1 MARLNEPPVSAA
13 ESNFEILRRKF
24 LRQNRDIARINSD
37 QSQKIRRLENDCACL
52 LSENLELR
60 GQILRLEKQ
69 LEDNSARRIADHALE
84 IKAKLEA
91 QLAEFG
97 ALLGNLGVEPPAKRH
112 SGADRRFS
120 KSSRPSISR
129 TPPAVRRRR
138 ETNVDA
144 ETLAAQEGRMPPI
157 YENKSYQRATMNSE
171 EIMALCAA
179 AADTSAD
186 SLELG
191 PPPVSR
197 FIDEEPVKKSSPTRK
212 AEDGQLNLSS
222 PPKLDFSKKLPASP
236 EPSKIVE
243 TSPMK
248 DIQPEKKSQ
257 PVEQPPPTP
266 PTQTIRAGAKRKYG
280 DENNI
285 RATLEQTAKD
295 LGDVVAAEKALS
307 GRDILQKR
315 RSIKELPASK
325 RDKARAPLAAKSTNE
340 DIMSPK
346 KMTMKPKP
354 IEEPK
359 KEKAPEPKEHKEQ
372 SVKEQ
377 PKVRKPAP
385 PTIQVPPVALQPPT
399 VLSVIAE
406 PDTPLPISILT
417 SPTTPGRPSS
427 VEPIPHD
434 TPPPAHISSQG
445 ETSRPSRRARPAIS
459 YAEPNLRDKMRR
471 PTKELFDAV
480 SGEGKF
486 HRPTTTAN
494 PNPPSAPTST
504 AKPKSESVVTTSGGL
519 SASAHKPTPP
529 PPTSPLAAKEPPL
542 QIDNITYD
550 RRKRPSLAIRES
562 SAPEL
567 STVDPQ
573 PEIDPY
579 GFASTSSS
587 SCLSLASPE
596 PKPRQRTA
604 RKSSMAAQAAL
615 HKMQLDEE
623 READGEGN
631 GRPRA
636 RKARASMLAPKK
648 STLFQ
653 EYLEESSVSTVG
665 DESTGSVESGNG
677 GNGKGKGKSGNGV
690 VDRRR
695 SMML

>member
-1 MARLNEPPVSAA
+1 MARLNEPPASAA

-60 GQILRLEKQ
+60 GQILRLEKK
-69 LEDNSARRIADHALE
+69 LEDNSAHRIADHALE

-97 ALLGNLGVEPPAKRH
+97 ALLGNLGVEPPVKRH

-120 KSSRPSISR
+120 KSSRSSTSR
-129 TPPAVRRRR
+129 TPPAIRRRR
-138 ETNVDA
+138 DTNVDA
-144 ETLAAQEGRMPPI
+144 EALAAQEGRMPPI
-157 YENKSYQRATMNSE
+157 YENNSYQRATMNSE

-186 SLELG
+186 SLDLG
-191 PPPVSR
+191 PPPVLR

-212 AEDGQLNLSS
+212 AEDGQLVLSP
-222 PPKLDFSKKLPASP
+222 PPKLDFSKKLPTSP
-236 EPSKIVE
+236 EPSKMVE
-243 TSPMK
+243 ASPIK
-248 DIQPEKKSQ
+248 DVQPEKRSQ
-257 PVEQPPPTP
+257 PIEQQPPTP

-285 RATLEQTAKD
+285 QATLDQTVKELKD
-295 LGDVVAAEKALS
+295 VLAAEKALP
-307 GRDILQKR
+307 GRNILQKR

-325 RDKARAPLAAKSTNE
+325 RDKARAPLAAKNTNE
-340 DIMSPK
+340 DIISPK
-346 KMTMKPKP
+346 KITTKSKP

-359 KEKAPEPKEHKEQ
+359 KAKAPESKESKE
-372 SVKEQ
+372 STAKEQ
-377 PKVRKPAP
+377 PKARKPST
-385 PTIQVPPVALQPPT
+385 PTIQVPPAALPPPT
-399 VLSVIAE
+399 VLSIIAE
-406 PDTPLPISILT
+406 PDAPLPLSILT

-427 VEPIPHD
+427 IEPLPHD
-434 TPPPAHISSQG
+434 TPPPAHISSEG

-486 HRPTTTAN
+486 HRSSTTSN
-494 PNPPSAPTST
+494 PNPTSAPTSST
-504 AKPKSESVVTTSGGL
+504 KPRSESTVTSSGGL
-519 SASAHKPTPP
+519 SASTHKPPP
-529 PPTSPLAAKEPPL
+529 VASPLASKEPL
-542 QIDNITYD
+542 QIDHITYD

-562 SAPEL
+562 SSAPE
-567 STVDPQ
+567 SQ

-579 GFASTSSS
+579 DFASTSSS
-587 SCLSLASPE
+587 TLSLASPPPQ
-596 PKPRQRTA
+596 PKRTA

-615 HKMQLDEE
+615 HKLQLEEE
-623 READGEGN
+623 RDAEGEGIAS
-631 GRPRA
+631 RPRA

-648 STLFQ
+648 SAFLG
-653 EYLEESSVSTVG
+653 EYVEESSVSTVG
-665 DESTGSVESGNG
+665 DESTGSLESNTS
-677 GNGKGKGKSGNGV
+677 KGKGKGV

>member
-1 MARLNEPPVSAA
+1 MARLNEPPLSAA
-13 ESNFEILRRKF
+13 DSNLEILRRKF

-120 KSSRPSISR
+120 KSSRPSTSR
-129 TPPAVRRRR
+129 TPPAIRRRR
-138 ETNVDA
+138 DTNVDA
-144 ETLAAQEGRMPPI
+144 ETLAFQEGRMPPI

-186 SLELG
+186 SLDLG

-222 PPKLDFSKKLPASP
+222 PPKLDFTKRLPASP
-236 EPSKIVE
+236 EPSKILE
-243 TSPMK
+243 ASPTK
-248 DIQPEKKSQ
+248 DIQPEVR
-257 PVEQPPPTP
+257 PPPIEQPPPTP

-280 DENNI
+280 DENSVQ
-285 RATLEQTAKD
+285 ATLDQTAKE
-295 LGDVVAAEKALS
+295 LKDVVAAEKALPS
-307 GRDILQKR
+307 RDILLKR

-325 RDKARAPLAAKSTNE
+325 RDKMRAPLAAKSTNE
-340 DIMSPK
+340 DFMSPK
-346 KMTMKPKP
+346 KMAAKSKP

-359 KEKAPEPKEHKEQ
+359 KENAPPPKELPA
-372 SVKEQ
+372 KEQ
-377 PKVRKPAP
+377 PKARKLAPA
-385 PTIQVPPVALQPPT
+385 TIQVPPVVLPPPT

-406 PDTPLPISILT
+406 PDAPLPMSILT

-427 VEPIPHD
+427 VEPLPHD
-434 TPPPAHISSQG
+434 TPPPAHISSEG

-486 HRPTTTAN
+486 HRPSTTAN
-494 PNPPSAPTST
+494 PNPTSAPTST
-504 AKPKSESVVTTSGGL
+504 AKPRSESAVTSSGGL
-519 SASAHKPTPP
+519 SASAHKPP
-529 PPTSPLAAKEPPL
+529 PPTSPLAAKEPLP
-542 QIDNITYD
+542 IENITYD
-550 RRKRPSLAIRES
+550 RRKRPSLAIREQS
-562 SAPEL
+562 EPQPEL
-567 STVDPQ
+567 
-573 PEIDPY
+573 EIDPY
-579 GFASTSSS
+579 DFASTSSS
-587 SCLSLASPE
+587 TLSLASP
-596 PKPRQRTA
+596 PPQPRRAA

-615 HKMQLDEE
+615 HKLQLEEE
-623 READGEGN
+623 RDADGEGS
-631 GRPRA
+631 GGGSRPMRA

-648 STLFQ
+648 SAFLG
-653 EYLEESSVSTVG
+653 EYAEESSVSSSTVG
-665 DESTGSVESGNG
+665 DESTGSVESNSGKA
-677 GNGKGKGKSGNGV
+677 KGKGT
-690 VDRRR
+690 VDGRR

>member
-1 MARLNEPPVSAA
+1 MARLNEPPVSATDG
-13 ESNFEILRRKF
+13 NLEILRRKF

-120 KSSRPSISR
+120 RSSRPSTSR
-129 TPPAVRRRR
+129 TPPAIRRRR
-138 ETNVDA
+138 DTNVDA

-197 FIDEEPVKKSSPTRK
+197 FIDDEPVKKSSPIRK
-212 AEDGQLNLSS
+212 LEDGQLNLSS
-222 PPKLDFSKKLPASP
+222 PPKLDFTKKLSASP
-236 EPSKIVE
+236 EPSKVVE
-243 TSPMK
+243 ASPMK
-248 DIQPEKKSQ
+248 DVQPERRPQ
-257 PVEQPPPTP
+257 PIEQQPPTP

-285 RATLEQTAKD
+285 QATLDQTAKA
-295 LGDVVAAEKALS
+295 LKDVVAAEKALPA
-307 GRDILQKR
+307 GDIFQKR

-325 RDKARAPLAAKSTNE
+325 RDKARAPLSAKSTNE
-340 DIMSPK
+340 DFMSPK
-346 KMTMKPKP
+346 KMAIKPKP
-354 IEEPK
+354 VEEPK
-359 KEKAPEPKEHKEQ
+359 KEKAPALKEIKEP
-372 SVKEQ
+372 SAKEQ
-377 PKVRKPAP
+377 PKARKP
-385 PTIQVPPVALQPPT
+385 PTIQVPPVALPPPT
-399 VLSVIAE
+399 IMSVIAE
-406 PDTPLPISILT
+406 PDAPLPMSILT

-427 VEPIPHD
+427 VEPLPHD
-434 TPPPAHISSQG
+434 TPPPAHISSEG

-486 HRPTTTAN
+486 HRPSTSAN
-494 PNPPSAPTST
+494 PNPTSAPTSS
-504 AKPKSESVVTTSGGL
+504 AKPRPESAVTSSGGL
-519 SASAHKPTPP
+519 SASVHKP
-529 PPTSPLAAKEPPL
+529 PPTAASPLAAKESM

-550 RRKRPSLAIRES
+550 RRKRPSLAIRE
-562 SAPEL
+562 PEPP
-567 STVDPQ
+567 VEQQ

-579 GFASTSSS
+579 DFASTSSS
-587 SCLSLASPE
+587 TLSLASP
-596 PKPRQRTA
+596 PPQPRRAA

-615 HKMQLDEE
+615 HKMQLEEE
-623 READGEGN
+623 READVESGTT
-631 GRPRA
+631 RPRA

-648 STLFQ
+648 SAFLG
-653 EYLEESSVSTVG
+653 EYVEESSVSTVG
-665 DESTGSVESGNG
+665 DESTGSVESSSG
-677 GNGKGKGKSGNGV
+677 GKGKGKQGV

>member
-1 MARLNEPPVSAA
+1 MARLNEPPVSTTDG
-13 ESNFEILRRKF
+13 NLEILRRKF

-129 TPPAVRRRR
+129 TPPAIRRRR
-138 ETNVDA
+138 DTNVDA

-186 SLELG
+186 SLDLG

-197 FIDEEPVKKSSPTRK
+197 FIDEEPVKKSSPIRK
-212 AEDGQLNLSS
+212 FDDGQLNLSS
-222 PPKLDFSKKLPASP
+222 PPKLDLTKKLEASP
-236 EPSKIVE
+236 EPSKMVE
-243 TSPMK
+243 TTPMK
-248 DIQPEKKSQ
+248 DVQPEKRPHSF
-257 PVEQPPPTP
+257 EQQPPTP

-280 DENNI
+280 DENSI
-285 RATLEQTAKD
+285 QATLDQTAKA
-295 LGDVVAAEKALS
+295 LKDVVAAEKALPA
-307 GRDILQKR
+307 GDIFQKR

-325 RDKARAPLAAKSTNE
+325 RDRARAPLSAKSTNE
-340 DIMSPK
+340 DFMSPK
-346 KMTMKPKP
+346 KMAIKPKP
-354 IEEPK
+354 VEEPK
-359 KEKAPEPKEHKEQ
+359 KEKAPEPKEN
-372 SVKEQ
+372 KEQ
-377 PKVRKPAP
+377 PKARKPTVPA
-385 PTIQVPPVALQPPT
+385 IQVPPVALPPPT

-406 PDTPLPISILT
+406 PEAPLPMSILA

-427 VEPIPHD
+427 VEPLPHD
-434 TPPPAHISSQG
+434 TPPPAHISSEG

-486 HRPTTTAN
+486 HRPSTSAN
-494 PNPPSAPTST
+494 PNPTSAPTSS
-504 AKPKSESVVTTSGGL
+504 AKPRSESTVTSSGGL
-519 SASAHKPTPP
+519 SASVHKP
-529 PPTSPLAAKEPPL
+529 PPTVSPLAAKESM

-550 RRKRPSLAIRES
+550 RGKRPSLAIRE
-562 SAPEL
+562 PE
-567 STVDPQ
+567 PPAEQQ

-579 GFASTSSS
+579 DFASTSTST
-587 SCLSLASPE
+587 LSLASPPPQ
-596 PKPRQRTA
+596 PKRAA

-615 HKMQLDEE
+615 HKMQLEEE
-623 READGEGN
+623 READVESGTN
-631 GRPRA
+631 RPRA

-648 STLFQ
+648 SAFLG
-653 EYLEESSVSTVG
+653 EYVEESSVGTVG
-665 DESTGSVESGNG
+665 DESTGSVESGSG
-677 GNGKGKGKSGNGV
+677 GKGKGKQGV